1 MCQRVMIALALACQP
16 DLLIADEPTTGLDV
30 TIQQQIILLLKELRD
45 QMGTTQIIVTHDL
58 GLAAELC
65 DAIAVMYAGD
75 IVEFAP
81 VEELFKRPRH
91 PYTIGLMRSRPLFGD
106 RRTIATISGSV
117 ANFTNPP
124 SGCPFHPR
132 CDFAF
137 GRCLQQKPTPFG
149 VGSHHTSQCW
159 LLDDAV

>member
-1 MCQRVMIALALACQP
+1 
-16 DLLIADEPTTGLDV
+16 
-30 TIQQQIILLLKELRD
+30 
-45 QMGTTQIIVTHDL
+45 MGTTQIIVTHDQ

-81 VEELFKRPRH
+81 VEELFNRPRH
-91 PYTIGLMRSRPLFGD
+91 PYTLGLMRSRPLFGD
-106 RRTIATISGSV
+106 RRAIATISGSV

-124 SGCPFHPR
+124 PGCPFHPR

-137 GRCLQQKPTPFG
+137 ERCLHQKPTPFR
-149 VGSHHTSQCW
+149 VGPSHTSQCW
-159 LLDDAV
+159 LLDEAV